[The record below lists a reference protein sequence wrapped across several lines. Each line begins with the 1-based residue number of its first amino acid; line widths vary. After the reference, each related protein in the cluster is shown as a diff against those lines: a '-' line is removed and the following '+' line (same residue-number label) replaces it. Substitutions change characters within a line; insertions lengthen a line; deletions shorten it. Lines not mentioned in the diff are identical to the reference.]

1 MSTKKPKPT
10 QRKIAAHTKDKT
22 FGNHFLALFCGATL
36 TLSFAPFSIW
46 IIAVGSVGLFSLLLM
61 GAGRARSF
69 ALAFSFGIGLFGTGA
84 SWIYVSI
91 HDYGQASVALAAGLT
106 AIFVVGIAL
115 VFALPFIFYGMLN
128 NRLAATR
135 LLAFPALWVLGE
147 WFRTWFLTGFP
158 WLFLGYAPLETPL
171 AGWAPVTGIYGLS
184 GAVALT
190 GAAAG
195 LLLTERFSSA
205 AIGGLVILAGVWGG
219 GFYLQQKSWTEATG
233 DTLSVALVQ
242 PNHPLLEKWN
252 PDAIPTILDNFTATN
267 AGLSDK
273 DIVVW
278 PEAAIPRLQHTVQ
291 PFLNQQD
298 KLAAASNTALIV
310 GIPIA
315 DHETDYYNGVIG
327 LGVATGEYRKQRLVP
342 FGEYVPLEQLLRGAI
357 AFFDLPMS
365 AFKAGPK
372 NQTPIHIGNGIQIAT
387 AICYEIVYPDLV
399 AENTR
404 VANILLT
411 VSNDTWFG
419 RSIGPHQHLQMAQM
433 RALENGKPLIRAT
446 NDGFTALINAKGKV
460 QKIIPR
466 FESGI
471 LEGWVT
477 PRIGETPYAK
487 RGSIPVIILS
497 LFVLFMVGL
506 GRVFSKTRTS
516 N

>member
-1 MSTKKPKPT
+1 MSLTSTKKPTPT
-10 QRKIAAHTKDKT
+10 KRKIAARTREKP
-22 FGNHFLALFCGATL
+22 FGNHLLALFCGAIL

-46 IIAVGSVGLFSLLLM
+46 IIAVASVGVFNLMLM

-84 SWIYVSI
+84 SWVYVSI
-91 HDYGQASVALAAGLT
+91 HDYGQAPVVLAAGLT
-106 AIFVVGIAL
+106 AVFVAGIAL

-128 NRLAATR
+128 NRLPTTR
-135 LLAFPALWVLGE
+135 LLVFPALWILGE

-158 WLFLGYAPLETPL
+158 WLLLGYAPLETPL
-171 AGWAPVTGIYGLS
+171 AGWAPVTGVYGLS
-184 GAVALT
+184 GAVAAT

-195 LLLTERFSSA
+195 LLLTERFSNA

-219 GFYLQQKSWTEATG
+219 GLYLQQTSWTQATG

-252 PDAIPTILDNFTATN
+252 PDAIPAILDNFAATN
-267 AGLSDK
+267 ASLGDK

-278 PEAAIPRLQHTVQ
+278 PEAAIPRLRHTVQ

-315 DHETDYYNGVIG
+315 DYETDYYNGVIG
-327 LGVATGEYRKQRLVP
+327 LGMATGEYRKQRLVP

-387 AICYEIVYPDLV
+387 AICYEIVYPNLV
-399 AENTR
+399 AANAR
-404 VANILLT
+404 AANILLT

-433 RALENGKPLIRAT
+433 RALENSKPLIRAT
-446 NDGFTALINAKGKV
+446 NDGFTAVINRKGEIDKT
-460 QKIIPR
+460 ISR

-477 PRIGETPYAK
+477 PRTGETPYV
-487 RGSIPVIILS
+487 RGGSWWIVVLSFLTIIIVGSRQIKLS
-497 LFVLFMVGL
+497 
-506 GRVFSKTRTS
+506 
-516 N
+516 